1 MRCHVYHTYTR
12 ESSVGSQYRLAQLGR
27 NTARHPE
34 ETGKMEEAAVL
45 EKKQINIFFHFPQNI
60 GRMEDARQKKI
71 RRPGKNFG
79 NVGRMEE
86 AVEEENNSKL

>member
-1 MRCHVYHTYTR
+1 MGYLQCHVYHTDTR

-71 RRPGKNFG
+71 QKTWQKIWKCWENERSCGRRK
-79 NVGRMEE
+79 
-86 AVEEENNSKL
+86 

>member
-1 MRCHVYHTYTR
+1 MNIFNLDRGYLQCHVYHTDTR

-45 EKKQINIFFHFPQNI
+45 EKKTNECFFSFSTKYWKN
-60 GRMEDARQKKI
+60 GRC
-71 RRPGKNFG
+71 
-79 NVGRMEE
+79 
-86 AVEEENNSKL
+86 

>member
-1 MRCHVYHTYTR
+1 MILRGYLQCHVYHTETR

-45 EKKQINIFFHFPQNI
+45 EKKTN
-60 GRMEDARQKKI
+60 E
-71 RRPGKNFG
+71 
-79 NVGRMEE
+79 
-86 AVEEENNSKL
+86 